1 MKIELIG
8 NLIDQPDGS
17 ALAQLDM
24 DEEGMMYLMQLGF
37 ESVLLKG
44 IEAIKK
50 EQQDGNDAGKES
62 S

>member
-8 NLIDQPDGS
+8 DLIDQPDGS

-37 ESVLLKG
+37 ESVILKG

-50 EQQDGNDAGKES
+50 EQQDGNDTGKES